1 MTAVAARFAWRE
13 VRGGVRGFGVFITCI
28 ALGVLAIA
36 GVGSLSAALS
46 DGLAQ
51 SGALLLGGDVA
62 FTLPLREADGVER
75 TFLAAHGTA
84 SEIAVLPTMARIAD
98 GRSALIEAKAVDDAY
113 PLVGSV
119 KTNPDIPLASLF
131 ARNGDVF
138 GAAADPSLLERLEL
152 KVGDRISI
160 GNATVEIR
168 AVLLGEPD
176 KLGGG
181 IGFGPRVLLRHD
193 ALRASGLIQPGSLV
207 RWRYRLRLPAGEA
220 DDRAIA
226 AIEKQAL
233 ADFPNAGWDIRTR
246 KNVSPQLERNVER
259 FSQFLA
265 LIGFAVLLVG
275 GIGVANAVTAHL
287 ARKRQAIATMKAL
300 GASGATVVAV
310 YSWQIML
317 IALFAACIG
326 AALGAAL
333 PFVVVW
339 LFGALL
345 PFPVAPVV
353 HLNVLAL
360 SVAYGLL
367 IALAF
372 ALWPLGR
379 AHDTPVSTLFRGAV
393 GSESSWPRRRYLIA
407 AALALAAVSGL
418 AICFGY
424 DRRVTA
430 IFAVSAAGLFAIL
443 RLVAEAVMAAA
454 RRAPRLRSMRLRL
467 AVANIHRPGAV
478 TASIVLSLGIGFS
491 LLVTVVEIEGNLHR
505 ALTAALP
512 EHAPSFFFVDIPS
525 ADTSRFDAVIAQEA
539 PNAALERAPM
549 LRGRIVEARGI
560 NAENL
565 KPGENSAWVLRGD
578 RGITYATAVPKGS
591 RLVAGDWWPADYSGA
606 PLVSLEEKT
615 AQDLRLRIGD
625 SITVNVLGRNVT
637 ARIANLRAVDWESL
651 GINFVLV
658 FSPGAF
664 AGAPHTDIATLTFA
678 DGGSPPED
686 AAVIKAVAKAFPA
699 VSAVSVK
706 DALDA
711 VDRIVGNLAAGLR
724 GASMLTLIAAALV
737 LGGAL
742 AASHRTRLYDAV
754 VLRTV
759 GATRRQLLAAYAVEF
774 LLVGLASVL
783 FGLAAGSV
791 TAALVVSKLFDF
803 PFLFIAGRA
812 ALAAGAAL
820 VVVVALGLL
829 GTARVLGRKPMEVL
843 RNL

>member
-13 VRGGVRGFGVFITCI
+13 VRGGLRGFGVFIACI

-62 FTLPLREADGVER
+62 FTLPLREADNAER
-75 TFLAAHGTA
+75 AFLAAHGTV
-84 SEIAVLPTMARIAD
+84 SEIAVLPTMARTGD
-98 GRSALIEAKAVDDAY
+98 GKSALIEAKAVDGAY

-119 KTNPDIPLASLF
+119 KTNPEMTLPALF

-138 GAAADPSLLERLEL
+138 GAAADPSLLARLQL

-160 GNATVEIR
+160 GNATLELSG
-168 AVLLGEPD
+168 VLLGEPD

-181 IGFGPRVLLRHD
+181 IGFGPRVLLSKE

-207 RWRYRLRLPAGEA
+207 RWRYRLRLPAGQA
-220 DDRAIA
+220 DDRALA
-226 AIEKQAL
+226 AIEKQAV

-275 GIGVANAVTAHL
+275 GVGVANAVAAHL
-287 ARKRQAIATMKAL
+287 LRKRQAIATMKAL
-300 GASGATVVAV
+300 GASGGTVVAV
-310 YSWQIML
+310 YCWQIML

-333 PFVVVW
+333 PFLAVS
-339 LFGALL
+339 LFSALL
-345 PFPVAPVV
+345 PFPVAPAV
-353 HLNVLAL
+353 HLDVLAL

-367 IALAF
+367 IAFAF

-393 GSESSWPRRRYLIA
+393 GLEPSWPRARYL
-407 AALALAAVSGL
+407 LAAVLAVAAVVTL

-430 IFAVSAAGLFAIL
+430 IFAVSAVGLFAVL
-443 RLVAEAVMAAA
+443 RLFAGAIMAGA
-454 RRAPRLRSMRLRL
+454 RRVPRLHSMLLRF

-478 TASIVLSLGIGFS
+478 TASIVLSLGVGFS

-512 EHAPSFFFVDIPS
+512 AHAPSFFFVDIPS
-525 ADTSRFDAVIAQEA
+525 TEVQRFDALVRQQA
-539 PNAALERAPM
+539 PNAALDRAPM
-549 LRGRIVEARGI
+549 LRGRIVEAGGV
-560 NAENL
+560 NAEDL
-565 KPGENSAWVLRGD
+565 KPAENSAWVLRGD
-578 RGITYATAVPKGS
+578 RGITYANTLPPGS
-591 RLVAGDWWPADYSGA
+591 RLVAGSWWPADYSGE

-615 AQDLRLRIGD
+615 AKDLGLKLGDTIG
-625 SITVNVLGRNVT
+625 VNVLGRNLK

-658 FSPGAF
+658 FSPGTF

-678 DGGSPPED
+678 DGGSPLEE
-686 AAVIKAVAKAFPA
+686 AAVVKAVADAFPA

-711 VDRIVGNLAAGLR
+711 VDRIVGNLASGLR
-724 GASMLTLIAAALV
+724 GASVLTLIASALV

-742 AASHRTRLYDAV
+742 AASHRSRLYDAV
-754 VLRTV
+754 VLRTL
-759 GATRRQLLAAYAVEF
+759 GATRRQLLAAYALEF

-783 FGLAAGSV
+783 FGLAAGTL
-791 TAALVVSKLFDF
+791 TAGLVVSRLFDF
-803 PFLFIAGRA
+803 PFLFLAGRA
-812 ALAAGAAL
+812 VLAACAAL
-820 VVVVALGLL
+820 VVVVGLGLF
-829 GTARVLGRKPMEVL
+829 GTVQVLGRKPMEVL

>member
-13 VRGGVRGFGVFITCI
+13 VRGGLRGFGVFIACI

-62 FTLPLREADGVER
+62 FTLPLREADGAER
-75 TFLAAHGTA
+75 AFLVAHGTA
-84 SEIAVLPTMARIAD
+84 SEIAVLPTMVRTSD
-98 GRSALIEAKAVDDAY
+98 GKSALIEAKAVDDAY

-119 KTNPDIPLASLF
+119 KTNPDMPLAALF
-131 ARNGDVF
+131 ARNGDAF
-138 GAAADPSLLERLEL
+138 GAAADPSLLARLQL
-152 KVGDRISI
+152 NVGDRISV
-160 GNATVEIR
+160 GSATVEIR
-168 AVLLGEPD
+168 AALLGEPD

-181 IGFGPRVLLRHD
+181 IGFGPRVLLSRE
-193 ALRASGLIQPGSLV
+193 ALRASGLIQPGSLI

-220 DDRAIA
+220 DDRAVSE
-226 AIEKQAL
+226 IEKQAL

-275 GIGVANAVTAHL
+275 GVGVANAVAAHL

-300 GASGATVVAV
+300 GASGGTVVAV

-333 PFVVVW
+333 PFVTVW

-353 HLNVLAL
+353 HLDVLAL

-367 IALAF
+367 IAFAF

-393 GSESSWPRRRYLIA
+393 GLEPSWPRSHYLIA
-407 AALALAAVSGL
+407 AAVAVAAVAAL

-443 RLVAEAVMAAA
+443 RLVAAAIMAGA

-525 ADTSRFDAVIAQEA
+525 ADAPRFDALIHQQE

-549 LRGRIVEARGI
+549 LRGRIVEARGVS
-560 NAENL
+560 AEDL

-578 RGITYATAVPKGS
+578 RGITYAAAVPNGS
-591 RLVAGDWWPADYSGA
+591 RLAAGEWWAPDYSGS

-615 AQDLRLRIGD
+615 AKDLGLKIGD
-625 SITVNVLGRNVT
+625 DITVNVLGRNVT
-637 ARIANLRAVDWESL
+637 ARIANLRTVDWENL

-658 FSPGAF
+658 FSPGTF

-686 AAVIKAVAKAFPA
+686 AAIITAVAEAFPS

-706 DALDA
+706 DALDTA
-711 VDRIVGNLAAGLR
+711 DRIVGNLAAGLR
-724 GASMLTLIAAALV
+724 GASLLTLVAAALV

-742 AASHRTRLYDAV
+742 AASHRSRLYDAV
-754 VLRTV
+754 VLRTL
-759 GATRRQLLAAYAVEF
+759 GATRRQLLAAYGTEF
-774 LLVGLASVL
+774 LIIGLVSVL
-783 FGLAAGSV
+783 FGIAAGSL
-791 TAALVVSKLFDF
+791 TAGLVVSKLFDF
-803 PFLFIAGRA
+803 PFLFLAGRA
-812 ALAAGAAL
+812 ALAAGATL
-820 VVVVALGLL
+820 VVVVALGLF
-829 GTARVLGRKPMEVL
+829 GTVQVLGRKPMEVL

>member
-1 MTAVAARFAWRE
+1 MTAVAMRFAWRE
-13 VRGGVRGFGVFITCI
+13 ARGGLRGFGVFIACI

-51 SGALLLGGDVA
+51 SGALLLGGDLA
-62 FTLPLREADGVER
+62 FTLPLRQADSAESA
-75 TFLAAHGTA
+75 FLAAHGTA
-84 SEIAVLPTMARIAD
+84 SAIAVLPTMARIAD
-98 GRSALIEAKAVDDAY
+98 GTSALIEAKAVDGAY
-113 PLVGSV
+113 PLIGTA
-119 KTNPDIPLASLF
+119 KTDPEMTLAALF
-131 ARNGDVF
+131 ARDGDVF
-138 GAAADPSLLERLEL
+138 GAAADPSLLVRLQL
-152 KVGDRISI
+152 KVGDRISV
-160 GNATVEIR
+160 GNAMVEIC

-181 IGFGPRVLLRHD
+181 IGFGPRVLLSEE

-207 RWRYRLRLPAGEA
+207 RWRYRLRLPAGEG
-220 DDRAIA
+220 DDRALA

-233 ADFPNAGWDIRTR
+233 SDFPNAGWDIRTR

-275 GIGVANAVTAHL
+275 GVGVANAVAAHL
-287 ARKRQAIATMKAL
+287 GRKRQTIATMKAF
-300 GASGATVVAV
+300 GASGSTVVAV

-317 IALFAACIG
+317 IALLAACIG

-333 PFVVVW
+333 PFIAMW

-345 PFPVAPVV
+345 PFPVAPAV
-353 HLNVLAL
+353 HLDVLEL

-393 GSESSWPRRRYLIA
+393 GLEPSWPRSRYLIA
-407 AALALAAVSGL
+407 ATLAVAAVVGL
-418 AICFGY
+418 AIYFGY
-424 DRRVTA
+424 DRRVTV

-443 RLVAEAVMAAA
+443 RLVGGAIMAGA
-454 RRAPRLRSMRLRL
+454 RRMPRLRPMLLRL

-478 TASIVLSLGIGFS
+478 TASVVLSLGIGFS
-491 LLVTVVEIEGNLHR
+491 LLVTVIEIEGNLHR

-525 ADTSRFDAVIAQEA
+525 TDTPRFDALIHRQA

-549 LRGRIVEARGI
+549 LRGRIVEARGV
-560 NAENL
+560 NAEDL

-578 RGITYATAVPKGS
+578 RGITYAATVPNGS

-615 AQDLRLRIGD
+615 AKDLGLKLGD
-625 SITVNVLGRNVT
+625 TITVNVLGRNLT

-658 FSPGAF
+658 FSPGTF
-664 AGAPHTDIATLTFA
+664 SGAPHTDIATLTFA
-678 DGGSPPED
+678 DGGTPPEE
-686 AAVIKAVAKAFPA
+686 AAVVKAVADAFPA

-711 VDRIVGNLAAGLR
+711 VDRMVGNLAAGLR

-742 AASHRTRLYDAV
+742 AVSHRSRLYDAV
-754 VLRTV
+754 VLRTL
-759 GATRRQLLAAYAVEF
+759 GATRRQLLATYAAEF
-774 LLVGLASVL
+774 LLIGLASVL
-783 FGLAAGSV
+783 FGLVAGSL
-791 TAALVVSKLFDF
+791 TAGLVVSKLFDF
-803 PFLFIAGRA
+803 PFLFLADRA
-812 ALAAGAAL
+812 VLAAGAAL
-820 VVVVALGLL
+820 IVVVVLGLF
-829 GTARVLGRKPMEVL
+829 GTVQVLGRKPMEVL